1 MISRKAKGVSE
12 SATVAIN
19 SRANELIRS
28 GVNVIKLGIGEP
40 DFNTPE
46 NINQA
51 AKKAIDQNFS
61 KYTNTDG
68 IPELKSALVKKFK
81 RDNNID
87 YSEKEVA
94 AGTGAKQILYNVFL
108 ALLNPGDEV
117 ITPSPYWLS
126 YPDMVRVA
134 DGVPVF
140 SETEDFAITANLIE
154 QKITDRTKLIIINS
168 PNNPTGSVISKSELE
183 KIADL
188 AVEKNI
194 FVISDECYEFFIY
207 DEKHYSI
214 ASLGEKVKEL
224 TLTVN
229 ALSKTYAMP
238 GWRLGYAGGPEKI
251 IKTMASLQ
259 SHLTGNPNSI
269 TQKAAVEAL
278 LGDQSSIKEMT
289 REFRNRRDLMTK
301 RLNEISGIKCIK
313 PKGAFYC
320 FPDVSQLY
328 NGKIKSSSDFSL
340 YLLDRAHV
348 ATVPGIVFGSDK
360 HIRLSFASPMK
371 DIEEGMDRIEKAV
384 RII

>member
-1 MISRKAKGVSE
+1 
-12 SATVAIN
+12 
-19 SRANELIRS
+19 
-28 GVNVIKLGIGEP
+28 
-40 DFNTPE
+40 
-46 NINQA
+46 
-51 AKKAIDQNFS
+51 
-61 KYTNTDG
+61 
-68 IPELKSALVKKFK
+68 
-81 RDNNID
+81 
-87 YSEKEVA
+87 
-94 AGTGAKQILYNVFL
+94 
-108 ALLNPGDEV
+108 
-117 ITPSPYWLS
+117 
-126 YPDMVRVA
+126 MVRVA